1 MIQKN
6 IKIILNKK
14 IKIFKNIIFTAF
26 LKIKYSYEVELLQS
40 IIFFCLSWL
49 FPVIQSTGFELS

>member
-14 IKIFKNIIFTAF
+14 IKILKNIIFTAF

-40 IIFFCLSWL
+40 IIFFCLS
-49 FPVIQSTGFELS
+49 